1 MPKKIAIQPKGY
13 RTATP
18 SLIVRGADAAIEFY
32 AHIFG
37 AEVLNRA
44 YAQDGVTVLQAE
56 LKIGNSVI
64 RLGDEM
70 PAFGVLSPVSLGGSG
85 SAVHLYV
92 EDAETVWAQALEAGC
107 TVCVPLADTY
117 WGERYGRLVDPFGH
131 VWSVAQRV
139 ESLTAAQVKA
149 RAEAIFA
156 PVAVEAAEDEP
167 FAAAYVEPIR
177 IDGSEDIAAA

>member
-32 AHIFG
+32 AHVFS

-56 LKIGNSVI
+56 VKIGNSIV

-70 PAFGVLSPVSLGGSG
+70 PAFGILSPASLGGSG

-92 EDAETVWAQALEAGC
+92 EDADAVWARALEAGC
-107 TVCVPLADTY
+107 VVAVPLADTY
-117 WGERYGRLVDPFGH
+117 WGERFGRLVDPFGH
-131 VWSVAQRV
+131 IWSVAQRV
-139 ESLTAAQVKA
+139 EALSKAQVDA

-156 PVAVEAAEDEP
+156 PAPVEIADVEE
-167 FAAAYVEPIR
+167 FATAYVEPVET
-177 IDGSEDIAAA
+177 DGSEDIAAA